1 MLYFISEYEIPIS
14 MTDLIPALDRRTEV
28 GLGASRQVGDLASS
42 ESSQSADFN
51 DAASSVTSQS
61 VDFNDAASS
70 CSSRSAD
77 EGIYIFAGFKEMSTN
92 GSHI

>member
-1 MLYFISEYEIPIS
+1 MIYFISEYEIPIS
-14 MTDLIPALDRRTEV
+14 MTDLIPALERRTEV
-28 GLGASRQVGDLASS
+28 GLEASRQVGDLASS

-51 DAASSVTSQS
+51 DAASS
-61 VDFNDAASS
+61 

-77 EGIYIFAGFKEMSTN
+77 EGIYIFAGFMQMSTN